1 MIVGWLRIDEREYM
15 MKTGWKRQAVSW
27 IQTFIFPVVLWI
39 VMDLI
44 VMSKGGNN
52 IFATMTSV
60 QDIFQSSVLQGLV
73 AIAVA
78 LPLSGG
84 RWDFAPGAI
93 MVLTGIIAGNL
104 AIRYQWGIGMLV
116 LMSILIAVLLAL
128 FEGMAY
134 IVFRVPTMIVSL
146 GIVMLYEAV
155 SGLIFDGAGVRLF
168 MYEELAVLA
177 RQPYCYIVLV
187 IVLAAFWALMKYTKF
202 GFDTRSLGNN
212 ALLAVNNG
220 VNEKKTIM
228 LTYLVVGILLGIAS
242 LINAS
247 KAVIAPAS
255 NLSSATLMFSSMGAV
270 LVGLYLSRFSNMAL
284 GILAGTLSMSIFSKG
299 LTVYGLPGSLN
310 NIILGIFI
318 VVFMGITTNMEYL
331 KRKLR
336 RNKMQEA

>member
-1 MIVGWLRIDEREYM
+1 

-27 IQTFIFPVVLWI
+27 VQTFIFPVVLWI

-44 VMSKGGNN
+44 VMSKGGSN
-52 IFATMTSV
+52 IFATMASI
-60 QDIFQSSVLQGLV
+60 QDIFQSSVQQALV

-84 RWDFAPGAI
+84 RWDYAPGAI
-93 MVLTGIIAGNL
+93 MVVTSIIAGNI
-104 AIRYQWGIGMLV
+104 AINFQLGIGMLIV
-116 LMSILIAVLLAL
+116 LSIVIAVLLAM
-128 FEGMAY
+128 FEGLVY
-134 IVFRVPTMIVSL
+134 IAFRVPTMIVSL
-146 GIVMLYEAV
+146 GIVMLYEAA
-155 SGLIFDGAGVRLF
+155 SGLLYHGEGVRLF
-168 MYEELAVLA
+168 IYEDLAVLA
-177 RQPYCYIVLV
+177 RQPYCYLVLV
-187 IVLAAFWALMKYTKF
+187 IVLTAFWALMKYTKF
-202 GFDTRSLGNN
+202 GFDARSLGNH

-220 VNEKKTIM
+220 VNEKKTIL
-228 LTYLVVGILLGIAS
+228 LTYLMVGILLGIAS

-255 NLSSATLMFSSMGAV
+255 NLSSAMLMFSSMGAV

-284 GILAGTLSMSIFSKG
+284 GILGGTLSMSVFTKG

-331 KRKLR
+331 KGKLKGNR
-336 RNKMQEA
+336 LQRET